1 MGIQMNYFFCISTID
16 SYEFHTVSFYLSSL
30 YQLVTCSNRG
40 IRNIFNGMDHLVD
53 RNHDFLFPFFK
64 KKETKACLAWPS
76 LRLAGKSKATIA
88 LRFEQIHLTFGSDS
102 ICSKPHHRTIGRPW

>member
-16 SYEFHTVSFYLSSL
+16 SYEFHSVSFYLRTL
-30 YQLVTCSNRG
+30 CQVAPCSNRG

-64 KKETKACLAWPS
+64 KKETKKA
-76 LRLAGKSKATIA
+76 KATIA